1 MSLFKFGD
9 FEAEVDFTDADFLTD
24 LEYAQEKLS
33 EDARQGK
40 QQNCLE
46 LSVSAILTFSI
57 IFSGKERMK
66 LCSKGEQVINYV

>member
-1 MSLFKFGD
+1 MHKRSCRKMQLKF
-9 FEAEVDFTDADFLTD
+9 
-24 LEYAQEKLS
+24 Q
-33 EDARQGK
+33 RQGK